1 MYEQT
6 VAVCG
11 NPYKPITVGQHVDAG
26 LAVQSP
32 QSLAVDVADM
42 GKPFC
47 VGINM
52 PQFSLLCGD
61 NRVASVVAFHRTTAR
76 QSVRYRQG
84 FGLLPEYFFII
95 ALVVDEI
102 VCLCVVATILVAA
115 QTQQQVAV
123 VLQAHVLDAAVKHQ
137 LPSGVVIGCKQH
149 RPIAIISDET
159 ISGAQPQIALRI
171 LHDGAHIVCS
181 QSVFGREKSCC
192 QGSLGHTI

>member
-1 MYEQT
+1 MLLSNAGHPHILLTHPDVSALVLIESRQVVGLNGCLVTFAGVVRGLTCLPIMNEQA

-61 NRVASVVAFHRTTAR
+61 DCVASVVAFHGTITG
-76 QSVRYRQG
+76 QSVWKWQG
-84 FGLLPEYFFII
+84 FELLFKH
-95 ALVVDEI
+95 
-102 VCLCVVATILVAA
+102 IL
-115 QTQQQVAV
+115 
-123 VLQAHVLDAAVKHQ
+123 K
-137 LPSGVVIGCKQH
+137 
-149 RPIAIISDET
+149 IS
-159 ISGAQPQIALRI
+159 
-171 LHDGAHIVCS
+171 
-181 QSVFGREKSCC
+181 
-192 QGSLGHTI
+192 